1 MKPPTNEEEAIAEEV
16 VDEGWGRHLDGQDPF
31 YIQTV
36 LDALC
41 RSVNSMEQNL
51 QNNLEV
57 YIAQAINQV
66 MHIHDLEIRM
76 IDDNPWASAEIAEA
90 RHAYIEEKAAFD
102 EIMDSDRR
110 QIDLKK
116 RQIAVLKHTL
126 LLALYGLHALI
137 FST

>member
-1 MKPPTNEEEAIAEEV
+1 MKPPTKEEEAIAEEV

-41 RSVNSMEQNL
+41 RSVNSMEQSL

-57 YIAQAINQV
+57 YIAQAIDQV
-66 MHIHDLEIRM
+66 MHIHALEIRI

-90 RHAYIEEKAAFD
+90 RRAYIEEKAAFD
-102 EIMDSDRR
+102 EIMDSDKR
-110 QIDLKK
+110 QIDLRK

-126 LLALYGLHALI
+126 LLALYGLHAPT
-137 FST
+137 FPT